1 MALLTTTLLVTV
13 LRIVD
18 GDTFIVSAANCASP
32 VLCDNVSVRLADV
45 DTPELSSHCQLASTK
60 AQEAKQLLAARLPV
74 FTEINLTVYTHK
86 DKYGRL
92 LAVLP
97 DIAAELKSKGL
108 AVPYKGQKKT
118 FDWCKVQSV

>member
-1 MALLTTTLLVTV
+1 MALLTTTLLVSV

-18 GDTFIVSAANCASP
+18 GDTFIVSAAKCASP
-32 VLCDNVSVRLADV
+32 VLCDNVYVRLADI
-45 DTPELSSHCQLASTK
+45 DAPALNSSCPQASLK

-74 FTEINLTVYTHK
+74 FTELNLTIYTHK

-97 DIAAELKSKGL
+97 DISDELKSKGL